1 MVDKQFKTL
10 EKYSAAGQFMN
21 QATILSKEY
30 QPPKF
35 KDGGVKQFANLVR
48 MRTKHVAYDE
58 R

>member
-1 MVDKQFKTL
+1 
-10 EKYSAAGQFMN
+10 MN
-21 QATILSKEY
+21 QATILAKEY

-35 KDGGVKQFANLVR
+35 KDGGVKQFASLVR